1 MKHSTD
7 TYFLAFIIVI
17 IIIIIILVGRISDSG
32 KSLWV
37 EDFNGLL

>member
-7 TYFLAFIIVI
+7 TYFLAFIIV